1 MLSKGFESGDVT
13 AQQGVQVS
21 AQQGVEVGGSLLSRG
36 TESVLSGAGGGGGR
50 PVLSRGSG
58 GGAVS
63 AQQGSGSVLRKGSGG
78 GSVLSRGL
86 GQCSAGVG
94 GRLVLSRGLG
104 QEHFAAPHSQ
114 FILFS
119 PLFASHIWLL
129 KFLLIVLK

>member
-58 GGAVS
+58 GG
-63 AQQGSGSVLRKGSGG
+63 R
-78 GSVLSRGL
+78 SVLSRGL
-86 GQCSAGVG
+86 GQCSA
-94 GRLVLSRGLG
+94 RGLG
-104 QEHFAAPHSQ
+104 GGQCSAGVWVSAQ
-114 FILFS
+114 QG
-119 PLFASHIWLL
+119 WGGG
-129 KFLLIVLK
+129 